1 MTPLRVLLVDD
12 EPLALAR
19 LEVGFR
25 DIADTVVVGFA
36 RNGDEAL
43 AQISAL
49 RPDVVILDVKMPLR
63 DGLEVART
71 LTGDDAPE
79 VVFVT
84 AYEQFAPGA
93 FEIEAADYLLKPI
106 RFERLK
112 VAVERARRRRAARDA
127 GARIEELESVLG
139 ALRAETR
146 MEGASPAYESEIWVP
161 GLHGVVRVAVASIIW
176 IEAARDYVIL
186 HTAARSLILRE
197 TMARMQERLDPAD
210 ALRVHRS
217 AFVNPAAVTGIQRL
231 GKGQIAVVLSD
242 GQTVTVGPNYSRNVL
257 SALKA
262 HGHRSMS

>member
-1 MTPLRVLLVDD
+1 MTSLRVLLVDD

-25 DIADTVVVGFA
+25 EIADARIVGFA
-36 RNGDEAL
+36 RNGEEAI
-43 AQISAL
+43 AQIGSL

-71 LTGDDAPE
+71 LDGDDAPE

-84 AYEQFAPGA
+84 AYEQFAPSA

-106 RFERLK
+106 RFERLR

-127 GARIEELESVLG
+127 GARIEELESVVD
-139 ALRAETR
+139 ALRADTR
-146 MEGASPAYESEIWVP
+146 VVDDPAPYESELWVP
-161 GLHGVVRVAVASIIW
+161 SLHGVVRVATASIVW

-197 TMARMQERLDPAD
+197 TMGRMQERLDPAL

-242 GQTVTVGPNYSRNVL
+242 GQAVTVGPNYSRRVL
-257 SALKA
+257 DALNA
-262 HGHRSMS
+262 RGRP

>member
-1 MTPLRVLLVDD
+1 MTALRVLLVDD

-25 DIADTVVVGFA
+25 DIPDTVVAGFA
-36 RNGDEAL
+36 RNGEEAL
-43 AQISAL
+43 VRIRAL

-71 LTGDDAPE
+71 LVGDDAPE

-106 RFERLK
+106 RFDRLR
-112 VAVERARRRRAARDA
+112 VAVERARRRRAARAA
-127 GARIEELESVLG
+127 GARIEELESAVD
-139 ALRAETR
+139 ALRGGTR
-146 MEGASPAYESEIWVP
+146 AGVASSAYESELRVP
-161 GLHGVVRVAVASIIW
+161 GPQGAVRVATASIVW

-186 HTAARSLILRE
+186 HTVARSLILRE
-197 TMARMQERLDPAD
+197 TMARMQERLDPAQ

-231 GKGQIAVVLSD
+231 GKGQIAVVLPD
-242 GQTVTVGPNYSRNVL
+242 GQAITVGPNYSQGVL
-257 SALKA
+257 GALTA
-262 HGHRSMS
+262 HGHR

>member
-1 MTPLRVLLVDD
+1 MTALRILLVDD

-25 DIADTVVVGFA
+25 DIPDTVVAGFA
-36 RNGDEAL
+36 RNGEEAL
-43 AQISAL
+43 VQISTL
-49 RPDVVILDVKMPLR
+49 RPDVVVLDVKMPLR

-71 LTGDDAPE
+71 LVGDDAPE

-84 AYEQFAPGA
+84 AYEQFAPSA

-106 RFERLK
+106 RFERLR
-112 VAVERARRRRAARDA
+112 VAVERARRRRAAREA
-127 GARIEELESVLG
+127 GARIEELESVVD
-139 ALRAETR
+139 ALRADSRT
-146 MEGASPAYESEIWVP
+146 GDASPPYESELWIP
-161 GLHGVVRVAVASIIW
+161 GPQGAVRVATASIVW

-197 TMARMQERLDPAD
+197 TMARMQERLDPAQ

-217 AFVNPAAVTGIQRL
+217 AFVNRAAVTGIQRL

-242 GQTVTVGPNYSRNVL
+242 GQAITVGPNYTRGVL
-257 SALKA
+257 SALNA
-262 HGHRSMS
+262 HGHR

>member
-1 MTPLRVLLVDD
+1 MTPLRILLVDD

-25 DIADTVVVGFA
+25 EIPDTVVAGFA
-36 RNGDEAL
+36 RNGEEAL
-43 AQISAL
+43 EQISLL

-71 LTGDDAPE
+71 LGGEGAPE

-84 AYEQFAPGA
+84 AYEQFAPSA

-106 RFERLK
+106 RFDRLR
-112 VAVERARRRRAARDA
+112 VAVERARRRRAAREA
-127 GARIEELESVLG
+127 GARIEELESVVD
-139 ALRAETR
+139 ALRADR
-146 MEGASPAYESEIWVP
+146 RAGGASPMYESELWVP
-161 GLHGVVRVAVASIIW
+161 GLHGAVRVATASIIW

-197 TMARMQERLDPAD
+197 TMGRMQERLDPAE

-242 GQTVTVGPNYSRNVL
+242 GQAVAVGPNYSRSVL
-257 SALKA
+257 GALNA
-262 HGHRSMS
+262 QGHS

>member
-1 MTPLRVLLVDD
+1 MRVLLVDD

-25 DIADTVVVGFA
+25 EIADARIVGFA
-36 RNGDEAL
+36 RNGEEAI
-43 AQISAL
+43 AQIGSL

-71 LTGDDAPE
+71 LDGDDAPE

-84 AYEQFAPGA
+84 AYEQFAPSA

-106 RFERLK
+106 RFERLR

-127 GARIEELESVLG
+127 GARIEELESVVD
-139 ALRAETR
+139 ALRADTR
-146 MEGASPAYESEIWVP
+146 VVDDPAPYESELWVP
-161 GLHGVVRVAVASIIW
+161 SLHGVVRVATASIVW

-197 TMARMQERLDPAD
+197 TMGRMQERLDPAL

-242 GQTVTVGPNYSRNVL
+242 GQAVTVGPNYSRRVL
-257 SALKA
+257 DALNA
-262 HGHRSMS
+262 RGRP

>member
-25 DIADTVVVGFA
+25 EIADTVIVGVA
-36 RNGDEAL
+36 RNGDEA
-43 AQISAL
+43 ISRIESL

-63 DGLEVART
+63 DGLEVARS
-71 LTGDDAPE
+71 LGESDAPE

-84 AYEQFAPGA
+84 AFEQFAPDA

-106 RFERLK
+106 RFERLRI
-112 VAVERARRRRAARDA
+112 AVERARRRRAARES
-127 GARIEELESVLG
+127 GARIEELENVVE
-139 ALRAETR
+139 ALRADARGKVEP
-146 MEGASPAYESEIWVP
+146 GAAYESELWIP
-161 GLHGVVRVAVASIIW
+161 TSHGAVRVAASSIIW

-197 TMARMQERLDPAD
+197 TMARMEERLDPALV
-210 ALRVHRS
+210 LRVHRS

-231 GKGQIAVVLSD
+231 GKGQFAVILSD
-242 GQTVTVGPNYSRNVL
+242 GQTVTVGPNYSQAVLAVL
-257 SALKA
+257 SAR
-262 HGHRSMS
+262 GRR

>member
-1 MTPLRVLLVDD
+1 MNPLRVLLVDD

-25 DIADTVVVGFA
+25 DIPDTTVVGFA
-36 RNGDEAL
+36 QNGDEAL
-43 AQISAL
+43 AQIGSL

-71 LTGDDAPE
+71 LTGDDSPE

-84 AYEQFAPGA
+84 AYEQFAPSA
-93 FEIEAADYLLKPI
+93 FEVEAADYLLKPI
-106 RFERLK
+106 RFDRLR
-112 VAVERARRRRAARDA
+112 VAVERARRRRTAREA
-127 GARIEELESVLG
+127 GARIEELESVVD
-139 ALRAETR
+139 ALRSETR
-146 MEGASPAYESEIWVP
+146 PGDDTASPYESELWVP
-161 GLHGVVRVAVASIIW
+161 SLHGVVRVATASIVW

-197 TMARMQERLDPAD
+197 TMGRMQERLDPAQ

-217 AFVNPAAVTGIQRL
+217 AFVNPAAVTSIQRL

-242 GQTVTVGPNYSRNVL
+242 GQAVTVGPNYSRTVL
-257 SALKA
+257 NALNA
-262 HGHRSMS
+262 RGHR

>member
-1 MTPLRVLLVDD
+1 MSPLRVLLVDD

-25 DIADTVVVGFA
+25 DIPDTVVAGFA
-36 RNGDEAL
+36 RNGEEAL
-43 AQISAL
+43 EQISLL

-71 LTGDDAPE
+71 LTGEGAPE

-84 AYEQFAPGA
+84 AYEQFAPSA

-106 RFERLK
+106 RFDRLK
-112 VAVERARRRRAARDA
+112 VAVERARRRRAAREA
-127 GARIEELESVLG
+127 GARIEELESVVQ
-139 ALRAETR
+139 ALRADTW
-146 MEGASPAYESEIWVP
+146 ASDASASYESELWVP
-161 GLHGVVRVAVASIIW
+161 GLQGAVRVAVASIVW

-197 TMARMQERLDPAD
+197 TMARMQERLDPAQ

-242 GQTVTVGPNYSRNVL
+242 GQSITVGPNYCRQVL
-257 SALKA
+257 TALKA
-262 HGHRSMS
+262 HGLR

>member
-1 MTPLRVLLVDD
+1 MTALRILLVDD

-25 DIADTVVVGFA
+25 DIPDTEIVGSAQNGEEAIA
-36 RNGDEAL
+36 RIA
-43 AQISAL
+43 SL

-71 LTGDDAPE
+71 LEGDDAPE

-84 AYEQFAPGA
+84 AYEQFAPSA

-106 RFERLK
+106 RFERLR

-127 GARIEELESVLG
+127 GARIEELESVVD
-139 ALRAETR
+139 ALRADSR
-146 MEGASPAYESEIWVP
+146 GGAAPSPYESELWIP
-161 GLHGVVRVAVASIIW
+161 GQHGAVRVATASIVW

-197 TMARMQERLDPAD
+197 TMGRMQERLDPAQ

-231 GKGQIAVVLSD
+231 GKGQIALVLSD
-242 GQTVTVGPNYSRNVL
+242 GQVVAVGPNYSRNVL
-257 SALKA
+257 DALKA
-262 HGHRSMS
+262 RGQR